1 MKYIA
6 IILFV
11 LQISVL
17 SYAQTITVTKC
28 PSNNCLALVEPST
41 SLTYGVD
48 TALGTGNT
56 YINVDWSCQGAEP
69 GSGGGNSVN
78 TTITWENTPNT
89 GNAHNVIAYL
99 NYRDKD
105 GNIKRLASPQRN
117 VTVKH
122 IGPITQLSLNSN
134 AGNTIV
140 SNNTTVQLA
149 CGQQALTLGIPTPT
163 TDPSSAITYTWQ
175 FPWGTQTTSTPSVST
190 TSSVGQTD
198 GTIIVDAKRN
208 DGTTTRSFGFTI
220 VRPRVGTPTIGGVPT
235 GSVCVGNYF
244 YLIGNATNATS
255 HSWSTTGALS
265 KTFAE
270 DDFAEILATSSGS
283 SGTITYTVDN
293 ACQSPKSATYTIYTG
308 TPVITNATVNG
319 QQLAT
324 PNYIYNPA
332 LLNITPNNEV
342 GTSYDWQILQGSGNI
357 YYNGYN
363 QVSAYAYPFVRIQA
377 TVSNQCGAG
386 DTRTFYLYD
395 QSNGFYRMASPNPAT
410 NSIITDIIL
419 MQALKK
425 VTLVSDARPGVVRMY
440 NANGSLNA
448 DTHRHNNLLSFDV
461 DNLPRGL
468 YHLNFVFEGNRTF
481 TENIVLN

>member
-1 MKYIA
+1 MRPLASHPIA
-6 IILFV
+6 
-11 LQISVL
+11 
-17 SYAQTITVTKC
+17 
-28 PSNNCLALVEPST
+28 T
-41 SLTYGVD
+41 SPQSMMGRLPLT
-48 TALGTGNT
+48 TASSR
-56 YINVDWSCQGAEP
+56 V
-69 GSGGGNSVN
+69 
-78 TTITWENTPNT
+78 ITWAVSSGATNGALNVSGDNLSCSVIWSDQPN
-89 GNAHNVIAYL
+89 APV
-99 NYRDKD
+99 DK
-105 GNIKRLASPQRN
+105 IKVSVKYSKTNQTDVVKTDEKT
-117 VTVKH
+117 VTVKF
-122 IGPITQLSLNSN
+122 IANITQMSINGSGINNGSSVDCGVQSL
-134 AGNTIV
+134 TISV
-140 SNNTTVQLA
+140 
-149 CGQQALTLGIPTPT
+149 PTPT
-163 TDPSSAITYTWQ
+163 TNPSSGITYTWSL
-175 FPWGTQTTSTPSVST
+175 PSGWSGSSTTNTINVTTSAGSGGNIS
-190 TSSVGQTD
+190 
-198 GTIIVDAKRN
+198 VDARRN
-208 DGTTTRSFGFTI
+208 DVGCNQKSLVTSITRP
-220 VRPRVGTPTIGGVPT
+220 VVGTPTLVGVPT
-235 GSVCVGNYF
+235 ASLCTNDFAAMDCNAANAFNFTWSVTGPFNIPF
-244 YLIGNATNATS
+244 ATS
-255 HSWSTTGALS
+255 NSAVVVPTGR
-265 KTFAE
+265 
-270 DDFAEILATSSGS
+270 G
-283 SGTITYTVDN
+283 SGTVTAIAN
-293 ACQSPKSATYTIYTG
+293 NNCLIPQSVTRDIFAGS
-308 TPVITNATVNG
+308 PVITNATVDG

-419 MQALKK
+419 MEALKK
-425 VTLVSDARPGVVRMY
+425 VTLVSDARPGIVRMY